1 MESNNALHDLNK
13 IALSNLAQLRH
24 GSYTSLLSTKEN
36 VPLARKYQTS
46 KADFCE
52 EGSKAYKN
60 SILHKIRLRDMIFCA
75 PLLEEVKKY

>member
-24 GSYTSLLSTKEN
+24 GTKEN

-60 SILHKIRLRDMIFCA
+60 FIFHKIRLRDMIFCA
-75 PLLEEVKKY
+75 PLLEEVKKN